1 MSYGTFKTIA
11 VLIILLVGGGIV
23 LYKCYQLLWLNLK
36 RGQAS
41 ERFTGWGE
49 RIKGLAVYVAGQKRL
64 FRFLRPGTAH
74 FFVFWGAI
82 LLSPT
87 ILQAIVD
94 GLTAFTGEEYLLPIV
109 SLGPFLLVQDFFI
122 LFVIVAISYELYV
135 RLSVNPERYE
145 GSHKAEGVGVLIN
158 ILVIMFGLLVMN
170 GARINLAGSDAG
182 TWQPISSLVG
192 NVFAG
197 LSDDA
202 QVIIEESAYWIHM
215 AAILSILIV
224 VPGGKH
230 FHVLTG
236 AVAVFLKNSRHPGE
250 LPPAPEFDED
260 IGVSK
265 VEQFTWRQMLDF
277 YSCTECGRCQDVC
290 PAYNSGLPLSPK
302 LLMMNLR
309 DNLIVR
315 GKALSRGSSNGA
327 LSEELVG
334 DVITD
339 QVLWS
344 CTTCFACDEECPL
357 FIEHVTPIVDMR
369 RHLVIEGRLD
379 DELQG
384 ALANLGRYG
393 NSFGKSARARARWAK
408 KIDPKIKDA
417 RKEPVEY
424 LWFLGD
430 YASYSP
436 ALNDITLATAKLF
449 ESIGLDF
456 GILYE
461 GEQNAGNDVR
471 RVGEEGLYEMLVENN
486 HKVLAGCHFEA
497 IVTTDPHSYNAL
509 KNEYAAGNGNKPV
522 LHYSELLD
530 QLITSGRINFSNK
543 LDRVVTYHD
552 PCYLGRYNGIY
563 EEPRRVIEAT
573 GCNLVEMPR
582 SRDRALCCGAGGG
595 RIWMEEGDVTERPS
609 ESRIKE
615 AVELEGVSD
624 FIVACPKDVTMY
636 RDAVKTTG
644 NEERLAVIDLI
655 ELVQAAL

>member
-1 MSYGTFKTIA
+1 MSYGMLKTI
-11 VLIILLVGGGIV
+11 VVVIGLLVGGGIV
-23 LYKCYQLLWLNLK
+23 LNKCYQLLWVNLK
-36 RGQAS
+36 RGQAGEKYS
-41 ERFTGWGE
+41 DWGE
-49 RIKGLAVYVAGQKRL
+49 RIRELAVYVAGQKRL
-64 FRFLRPGTAH
+64 FRFLVPGTAH

-94 GLTAFTGEEYLLPIV
+94 GLTAFTGEEYLIPIV
-109 SLGPFLLVQDFFI
+109 NFGPFLLLQDLFI
-122 LFVIVAISYELYV
+122 LFVIVAIGYELYV
-135 RLSVNPERYE
+135 RLVVDPERYE
-145 GSHKAEGVGVLIN
+145 GSHKGEGVSVLVN

-170 GARINLAGSDAG
+170 GARINLAETDTGA
-182 TWQPISSLVG
+182 WQPISSAVG
-192 NVFAG
+192 SIFAG
-197 LSDDA
+197 LTEDA
-202 QVIIEESAYWIHM
+202 QVIIQETAYWIHL

-236 AVAVFLKNSRHPGE
+236 AAAVFLKNRKQLGE
-250 LPPAPEFDED
+250 LLPAPEFGDNVG
-260 IGVSK
+260 ISK

-290 PAYNSGLPLSPK
+290 PAYNSGLSLSPK
-302 LLMMNLR
+302 LLMMDLR
-309 DNLIVR
+309 DNLMER
-315 GKALSRGSSNGA
+315 GKEFSKNSENGA
-327 LSEELVG
+327 FSKELVG

-344 CTTCFACDEECPL
+344 CTTCFACDQECPL

-393 NSFGKSARARARWAK
+393 NSFGKSARGRARWSR
-408 KIDPKIKDA
+408 KIKPKLKDA

-436 ALNDITLATAKLF
+436 ALKEITLTTAEVF
-449 ESIGLDF
+449 DSVGLDF
-456 GILYE
+456 GILYD

-471 RVGEEGLYEMLVENN
+471 RIGEEGLFEMLVENN
-486 HKVLAGCHFEA
+486 IETLASCDYKT
-497 IVTTDPHSYNAL
+497 IITTDPHTYNAL
-509 KNEYAAGNGNKPV
+509 KNEYAGLNGSTPV
-522 LHYSELLD
+522 LHYTELLD
-530 QLITSGRINFSNK
+530 QLIASGELTFKNK
-543 LDRVVTYHD
+543 LDRTVTYHD

-563 EEPRRVIEAT
+563 DEPRRIIEAT
-573 GCNLVEMPR
+573 GCSLLEMPR
-582 SRDRALCCGAGGG
+582 NEDRAFCCGAGGG
-595 RIWMEEGDVTERPS
+595 RIWMEEGEVKERPS
-609 ESRIKE
+609 ESRIRE
-615 AVELEGVSD
+615 AVELNGVTE

-644 NEERLAVIDLI
+644 NEERLMVKDLI
-655 ELVQAAL
+655 ELVYAAL